1 MYDEYRMRMSK
12 LGSYMG
18 ETMRKQT
25 GLIVD
30 ATWANSITARPV
42 CIQYLNTGL
51 PKVYTSPDDFE
62 ETIWAHFESIKTY
75 SVGGNAVDFQLVFRP
90 HELDNHPEI
99 KVGAYVNIPNVH
111 GRPEQWLIV
120 HIAEDNDLIKAR
132 ILKTNWILKWVA
144 DGKIYN
150 CLGVLRGGNADVK
163 GIEDVGYIT
172 SVDSTSA
179 IWLPTNYD
187 SRTIGMNTRFLISDE
202 GRIPP
207 LAWIVSRLRDT
218 TPIGLTQVSLNQD
231 VYVAQNDN
239 AELMIADYYA
249 QNILPEEPR
258 GPETDDGI
266 STFRE
271 NSTVSD
277 ATITYTGAKPT
288 VKVGGSFKTFTATF
302 SNDDVKAKSWAVVD
316 GVNDV
321 TSGTEDYMI
330 EYDSNNNL
338 RLKVAQNYY
347 LIGKVLT
354 IQVVGTDGSTTEVQI
369 EIIG

>member
-1 MYDEYRMRMSK
+1 MYDEYRTRMSK

-30 ATWANSITARPV
+30 ATWVNSITARPV
-42 CIQYLNTGL
+42 CVQYLSTGL

-90 HELDNHPEI
+90 HELDDHPEI

-111 GRPEQWLIV
+111 GWPEQWLIV
-120 HIAEDNDLIKAR
+120 HISEENDLINAR

-150 CLGVLRGGNADVK
+150 CLGVLRGGSADAK

-187 SRTIGMNTRFLISDE
+187 TRTIGMNTRFLISDE
-202 GRIPP
+202 GRTPP
-207 LAWIVSRLRDT
+207 LAWVVSRLRDT
-218 TPIGLTQVSLNQD
+218 TPIGLTQVSLSQD
-231 VYVAQNDN
+231 VYVSQKDN
-239 AELMIADYYA
+239 SELMIADYYA
-249 QNILPEEPR
+249 YNILPEESSEI
-258 GPETDDGI
+258 ETDSDI
-266 STFRE
+266 SAFGE
-271 NSTVSD
+271 IAAVGE
-277 ATITYTGAKPT
+277 ATITYTGIRPT
-288 VKVGGSFKTFTATF
+288 IKVGGSFKVFTASF
-302 SNDDVKAKSWAVVD
+302 SGENVVVD
-316 GVNDV
+316 KWLINDENGDV
-321 TSGTEDYMI
+321 LADTGNYTV
-330 EYDSNNNL
+330 EYDGFQMK
-338 RLKVAQNYY
+338 LKVAQNYY
-347 LIGKVLT
+347 LVGKIIVVQCIGS
-354 IQVVGTDGSTTEVQI
+354 DGSVAEEQI

>member
-1 MYDEYRMRMSK
+1 
-12 LGSYMG
+12 MG

-25 GLIVD
+25 SLVVD
-30 ATWANSITARPV
+30 ATWMNSITTRPV
-42 CIQYLNTGL
+42 CVQYLNTGL
-51 PKVYTSPDDFE
+51 PKVYKSPDDFE
-62 ETIWAHFESIKTY
+62 ETIWAHFESIKAY
-75 SVGGNAVDFQLVFRP
+75 NVGGNAADFQLVFRP
-90 HELDNHPEI
+90 YELDNHPEI
-99 KVGAYVNIPNVH
+99 KVGAYVNIPNVR
-111 GRPEQWLIV
+111 GRVEHWLIV
-120 HIAEDNDLIKAR
+120 HISEDGDLIKAR
-132 ILKTNWILKWVA
+132 ILKANWILKWVA

-150 CLGVLRGGNADVK
+150 CLGVLRGGSADSE
-163 GIEDVGYIT
+163 GIEEVGYIT

-202 GRIPP
+202 GRTPP

-218 TPIGLTQVSLNQD
+218 TPIGITQISLNQN

-249 QNILPEEPR
+249 HNILPEEPHVS
-258 GPETDDGI
+258 EEDNGI
-266 STFRE
+266 STFTGR
-271 NSTVSD
+271 SVVSE

-288 VKVGGSFKTFTATF
+288 IKVGGSFKTFTAAF
-302 SNDDVKAKSWAVVD
+302 SNDGVVAKSWTIVD

-321 TSGTEDYMI
+321 TSSTEDYTI
-330 EYDSNNNL
+330 EYDLNNNL

-347 LIGKVLT
+347 LIGRVLT
-354 IQVVGTDGSTTEVQI
+354 VQVVGTDGSMAEVQI